1 MKPGAPAPDSKAKPK
16 PDPTLAEILS
26 GVDIIG
32 TMLHL
37 DLPKLEQQL
46 AEIKVLV
53 SQASPGERSSLRDTN
68 EAEAALEEIKEMLQ
82 LQGERLLSLERRLA
96 HLTTLCE
103 EWGSS
108 REETS

>member
-1 MKPGAPAPDSKAKPK
+1 MKPGTPTSGPKDKPK
-16 PDPTLAEILS
+16 PDPTLGEILS

-37 DLPKLEQQL
+37 DLPKLEQQI
-46 AEIKVLV
+46 AEIKALV
-53 SQASPGERSSLRDTN
+53 SQASAGERPSPRDTTD
-68 EAEAALEEIKEMLQ
+68 AEAALEEIKEMLQ

-103 EWGSS
+103 EWGNSS
-108 REETS
+108 EETS